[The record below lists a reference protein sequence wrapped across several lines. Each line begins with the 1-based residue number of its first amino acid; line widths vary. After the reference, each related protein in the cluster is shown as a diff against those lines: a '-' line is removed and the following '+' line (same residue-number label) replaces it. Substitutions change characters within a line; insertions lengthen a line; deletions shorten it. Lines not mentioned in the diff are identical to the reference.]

1 MKPIPPKKKNPTQI
15 LQVCSGSSTRVPL
28 FIIIITNKTW
38 NHFMILGSS
47 FIIYIIQLI
56 PQLQIHATSLLYSF
70 WTAAQK
76 HWLSNN
82 CSILDVAFIVNAS
95 LLKGSRF
102 RNKDLTLPVNK
113 KSELDIPTINWISLR
128 LFSKMKKVLVC
139 SLRLLYLYKMKW
151 QLSVYKYTF
160 FRIAHQI
167 YWQSHSENK
176 V

>member
-1 MKPIPPKKKNPTQI
+1 MQHPCYTVFEQ
-15 LQVCSGSSTRVPL
+15 
-28 FIIIITNKTW
+28 
-38 NHFMILGSS
+38 
-47 FIIYIIQLI
+47 QLRNI
-56 PQLQIHATSLLYSF
+56 DRAT
-70 WTAAQK
+70 TVA
-76 HWLSNN
+76 
-82 CSILDVAFIVNAS
+82 LDVAFIVNAS

-102 RNKDLTLPVNK
+102 RNKDLTLPVKK

-151 QLSVYKYTF
+151 QSSVYKYTF

>member
-1 MKPIPPKKKNPTQI
+1 MVKEFFWFEYVYCIKNTFSRKFQIISRYIIVKIIEWSPSPPPKKNPTQI

-38 NHFMILGSS
+38 NHFLILGSS

-82 CSILDVAFIVNAS
+82 CSIRCCIHSKCKFAKRFQVQKQRPNFACQKKIWIRYSYNKLDQPAFI
-95 LLKGSRF
+95 F
-102 RNKDLTLPVNK
+102 
-113 KSELDIPTINWISLR
+113 
-128 LFSKMKKVLVC
+128 
-139 SLRLLYLYKMKW
+139 
-151 QLSVYKYTF
+151 
-160 FRIAHQI
+160 
-167 YWQSHSENK
+167 
-176 V
+176 